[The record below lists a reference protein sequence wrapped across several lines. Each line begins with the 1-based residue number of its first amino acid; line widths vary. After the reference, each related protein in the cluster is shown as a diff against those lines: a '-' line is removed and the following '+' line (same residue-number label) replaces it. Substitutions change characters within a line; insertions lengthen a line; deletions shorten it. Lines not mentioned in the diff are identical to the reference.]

1 MSQTG
6 GGTSRLQRLKAWW
19 ASSSPTLE
27 AESPTLSKRHCAL
40 IILGLVVLAVIPRT
54 IVALRLVS
62 VCNDAYY
69 YNWAAE
75 MLANGDYEKPLQ
87 YLNVNIYPFLLWG
100 MRAVGLD
107 SLEAGKWWGVIA
119 SGLTVIPLF
128 LLLRRLLDV
137 RVAIAGCFL
146 FAIHPELIEIAVE
159 PIREPTFWLLLIT
172 GLLVLHKAAD
182 ADSGLSWTIA
192 AGVLFALTVHT
203 RTEGLG
209 LLAPWFVWMVWKR
222 QVVSRRLR
230 LRALL
235 VPAMIPLFLIVVNVT
250 ILADH
255 DRFEWGRFTAVRN
268 IAEWALGKES
278 AERKTQPA
286 PVHPGDDVASLSFG
300 ARSALYVK
308 EAVEEFEYIN
318 ATLLLFGF
326 LVLRSQLLSRELL
339 PLLLIFGG
347 QMLAVW
353 VKIVQIGSINGRY
366 FLTAYVVAIPTMACG
381 ALHIIAA
388 IKRFAERRGH
398 APGRHVVWS
407 STAALLLVVLFWVD
421 AIDSPHGSRR
431 RAVDL
436 GTQLRANY
444 GPFRFVETDLLSTRA
459 GYAAGNRFPHVGE
472 YHGDDHLQHP
482 PPDLVI
488 LRPQNEIRFE
498 ARIKQAGLVPLDVS
512 HLNRSGKKSQYRV
525 YIRPRVAGEVRR
537 PE

>member
-1 MSQTG
+1 M
-6 GGTSRLQRLKAWW
+6 
-19 ASSSPTLE
+19 
-27 AESPTLSKRHCAL
+27 AEPPSLSARRTVL
-40 IILGLVVLAVIPRT
+40 IVLGLVVLAVIPRT

-87 YLNVNIYPFLLWG
+87 YLNVNVYPFLLWG
-100 MRAVGLD
+100 MRAIGLD
-107 SLEAGKWWGVIA
+107 SLEAGKWWGVIV

-146 FAIHPELIEIAVE
+146 FAVHPELIEIAVE
-159 PIREPTFWLLLIT
+159 PIREPTFWLLLVT
-172 GLLVLHKAAD
+172 ALWVLHKASD
-182 ADSGLSWTIA
+182 AESGLPWTLA

-203 RTEGLG
+203 RTEGWG
-209 LLAPWFVWMVWKR
+209 LLAPWFVWMVWKP
-222 QVVSRRLR
+222 QVETRRRR

-250 ILADH
+250 ILRDY
-255 DRFEWGRFTAVRN
+255 DRFQLGRFTAVRN
-268 IAEWALGKES
+268 FAEWTLGTES
-278 AERKTQPA
+278 EEHKTQPA
-286 PVHPGDDVASLSFG
+286 PVHPGDDIASLSFG
-300 ARSALYVK
+300 ARCVLYVK

-318 ATLLLFGF
+318 AILLLFGF
-326 LVLRSQLLSRELL
+326 LVLRSRLLTREML
-339 PLLLIFGG
+339 PLVLIFGG

-353 VKIVQIGSINGRY
+353 VRIVQIGSINGRY

-381 ALHIIAA
+381 ALHVIAA
-388 IKRFAERRGH
+388 IKRFAERRGQ

-436 GTQLRANY
+436 GTQLRAQY
-444 GPFRFVETDLLSTRA
+444 GPFQFVETDLLSTRA

-488 LRPQNEIRFE
+488 LRPQNNTRFQP
-498 ARIKQAGLVPLDVS
+498 RIKQAGLVPLDVS
-512 HLNRSGKKSQYRV
+512 HLNQRGKKSQYLV
-525 YIRPRVAGEVRR
+525 YIRPRFAGKVKR